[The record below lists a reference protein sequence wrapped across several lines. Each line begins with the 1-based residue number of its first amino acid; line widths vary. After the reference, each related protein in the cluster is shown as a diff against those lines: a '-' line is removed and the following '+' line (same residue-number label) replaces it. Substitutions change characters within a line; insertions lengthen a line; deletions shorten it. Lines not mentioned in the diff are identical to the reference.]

1 MPQKYAKEGN
11 GHKYTIGLNQEIQLS
26 SKVSVVPFTAQC
38 VDSLGRLSRHGGAV
52 WLD

>member
-1 MPQKYAKEGN
+1 MAISIPS
-11 GHKYTIGLNQEIQLS
+11 GLNQEIQVS

-38 VDSLGRLSRHGGAV
+38 VDSLGQLSRHGRAV